1 MNFRFTFVLIG
12 LCAGMSAQGV
22 QRDSSSVAV
31 GLGERLS
38 PAGHFMHEVYSNP
51 AAQVYRYRSSLTTI
65 GLSGTYRQED
75 DALVMQQGRGNRY
88 AAFDADSYIRHDRNT
103 IWGGAGYRV
112 GRTMHTEWNEN
123 ADFELLY
130 PYVWADSVGGN
141 LISER
146 YTFAGGFA
154 REFGRVAWGIYADY
168 RAEIEYRKVDPRPHS
183 VVSDLNLA
191 TGATLSLGNRYSLG
205 ASVDFRIYRQKSG
218 IRFLA
223 PLGGP
228 KMYQMLGLGMY
239 STRFSTGVDGS
250 SVNFS
255 GRSYGVGLEL
265 FPRQKRGLSFSAHYS
280 DWAVRRMHP
289 INQENNIPLT
299 RLTDRELDGAL
310 GWQGVSGIH
319 HWGIKLSGNYGKRR
333 GTEYIY
339 GEVSGNT
346 YPRIGSVEQYRNNRA
361 DLVLSALWGFEE
373 MRGWSFYAEPRGR
386 YYDFEA
392 TYLSPSRK
400 MQFGKVGC
408 GGGLTVEKRLRRSVL
423 HLSVSA
429 DYLANRTAELK
440 LEGLDMDGSIGQMMQ
455 RNFGYLSADMT
466 LYGASF
472 RWNYDFPRASMALYV
487 QGDWQHGSFADGN
500 RSDYARIVFG
510 VAF

>member
-1 MNFRFTFVLIG
+1 MNFRCTFALIG

-22 QRDSSSVAV
+22 QKDSSSVVV

-51 AAQVYRYRSSLTTI
+51 AAQVYRYHSSLTTI
-65 GLSGTYRQED
+65 GFSGTYSQED
-75 DALVMQQGRGNRY
+75 DAVVMQQGRGNRY
-88 AAFDADSYIRHDRNT
+88 AAFDADSYIRRDRNT

-141 LISER
+141 LLSER
-146 YTFAGGFA
+146 YTFSGGFA
-154 REFGRVAWGIYADY
+154 REFGRIAWGIYADY
-168 RAEIEYRKVDPRPHS
+168 RAEIEYRKRDPRPKT
-183 VVSDLNLA
+183 VVSDLNIA
-191 TGATLSLGNRYSLG
+191 TGATLSLGDRYSLG
-205 ASVDFRIYRQKSG
+205 ASVHLRVYRQKSEMS
-218 IRFLA
+218 FLA

-228 KMYQMLGLGMY
+228 KIYQMLGLGMY
-239 STRFSTGVDGS
+239 STRFSTGKDGS

-255 GRSYGVGLEL
+255 GRSYGAGVEL
-265 FPRQKRGLSFSAHYS
+265 FPRDRNGVFVSIQYF
-280 DWAVRRMHP
+280 DWAVRRILHDY
-289 INQENNIPLT
+289 QELPLT
-299 RLTDRELDGAL
+299 RLTERELDAAL
-310 GWQGVSGIH
+310 GWQGQSGIH
-319 HWGIKLSGNYGKRR
+319 HWGIKLSGNYAKRL

-339 GEVSGNT
+339 GDASGSQN
-346 YPRIGSVEQYRNNRA
+346 YPKLGAVEQYRNNRT

-429 DYLANRTAELK
+429 DYLANQTAKFK
-440 LEGLDMDGSIGQMMQ
+440 LDGLDMDGSIGQMMQ
-455 RNFGYLSADMT
+455 RNFGHLSADMT

>member
-1 MNFRFTFVLIG
+1 
-12 LCAGMSAQGV
+12 MSARGV
-22 QRDSSSVAV
+22 QRDSSSVAT

-38 PAGHFMHEVYSNP
+38 PAGHFMHEVYGNP
-51 AAQVYRYRSSLTTI
+51 AAQVYRFKTSLTTI
-65 GLSGTYRQED
+65 GLSGSYRQED
-75 DALVMQQGRGNRY
+75 EAVVSQVGRGNRY
-88 AAFDADSYIRHDRNT
+88 AAFDAQSYIRRGKNT
-103 IWGGAGYRV
+103 VWGGAGYRL

-130 PYVWADSVGGN
+130 PYVWADSVGGK

-146 YTFAGGFA
+146 YAFAGGFA

-168 RAEIEYRKVDPRPHS
+168 RAEIEYRTVDPRPKS
-183 VVSDLNLA
+183 VVSDLNLS
-191 TGATLSLGNRYSLG
+191 TGATLSLGECYRLG
-205 ASVDFRIYRQKSG
+205 TSVNLRVYRQKSSMS
-218 IRFLA
+218 FYA

-228 KMYQMLGLGMY
+228 KLYQMLGLGMY
-239 STRFSTGVDGS
+239 STRFSS
-250 SVNFS
+250 SENNTSVYFS
-255 GRSYGVGLEL
+255 GRTYGAGLEL
-265 FPRQKRGLSFSAHYS
+265 FPRDGAGLFLSVHYS
-280 DWAVRRMHP
+280 GWAVRRILP
-289 INQENNIPLT
+289 GYQKLPLT
-299 RLTDRELDGAL
+299 RLVDNVFDGAL
-310 GWQGVSGIH
+310 GWQGQSGIH
-319 HWGIKLSGNYGKRR
+319 HWGIKLSGNYAKRL

-339 GEVSGNT
+339 GDASGSQN
-346 YPRIGSVEQYRNNRA
+346 YPKLGAVEQYRNNRT

-429 DYLANRTAELK
+429 DYLANQTAELK
-440 LEGLDMDGSIGQMMQ
+440 LDGLDMDGSIGQMMQ
-455 RNFGYLSADMT
+455 RNFGHLSADMT

>member
-1 MNFRFTFVLIG
+1 MTFRCTLALLS
-12 LCAGMSAQGV
+12 LCAGMSARGV
-22 QRDSSSVAV
+22 QRDSSSVAT

-38 PAGHFMHEVYSNP
+38 PAGHFMHEVYGNP
-51 AAQVYRYRSSLTTI
+51 AAQVYRFKTSLTTI
-65 GLSGTYRQED
+65 GLSGSYRQED
-75 DALVMQQGRGNRY
+75 EAVVSQVGRGNRY
-88 AAFDADSYIRHDRNT
+88 AAFDAQSYIRRGKNT
-103 IWGGAGYRV
+103 VWGGAGYRL

-130 PYVWADSVGGN
+130 PYVWADS
-141 LISER
+141 
-146 YTFAGGFA
+146 
-154 REFGRVAWGIYADY
+154 
-168 RAEIEYRKVDPRPHS
+168 
-183 VVSDLNLA
+183 
-191 TGATLSLGNRYSLG
+191 
-205 ASVDFRIYRQKSG
+205 
-218 IRFLA
+218 
-223 PLGGP
+223 LGGP
-228 KMYQMLGLGMY
+228 KLYQMLGLGMY
-239 STRFSTGVDGS
+239 STRFSS
-250 SVNFS
+250 SENNTSVYFS
-255 GRSYGVGLEL
+255 GRTYGAGLEL
-265 FPRQKRGLSFSAHYS
+265 FPRDGAGLFLSVHYS
-280 DWAVRRMHP
+280 GWAVRRILP
-289 INQENNIPLT
+289 GYQKLPLT
-299 RLTDRELDGAL
+299 RLVDNVFDGAL
-310 GWQGVSGIH
+310 GWQGQSGIH
-319 HWGIKLSGNYGKRR
+319 HWGIKLSGNYAKRL

-339 GEVSGNT
+339 GDASGSQN
-346 YPRIGSVEQYRNNRA
+346 YPKLGAVEQYRNNRT

-429 DYLANRTAELK
+429 DYLANQTAELK
-440 LEGLDMDGSIGQMMQ
+440 LDGLDMDGSIGQMMQ
-455 RNFGYLSADMT
+455 RNFGHLSADMT